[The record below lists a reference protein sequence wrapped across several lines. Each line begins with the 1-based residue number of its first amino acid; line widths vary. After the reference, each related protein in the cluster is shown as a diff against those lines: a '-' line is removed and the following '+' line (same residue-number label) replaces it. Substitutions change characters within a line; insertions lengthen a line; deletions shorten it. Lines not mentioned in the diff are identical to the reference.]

1 MYFPKTLQRFQV
13 LSSKD
18 NLKRSIYR
26 QKHSWRKVFGK
37 FHGLGNIANDAMFQ
51 GLLFW
56 YKIVVIL
63 FDGVISFYFLYAQF
77 SMYKI
82 SYYQSNHELPPF
94 IHCYS
99 NIYCLIAMEKRANIE
114 QNDCFLS
121 AFRHMVHAITHN
133 LTECKIDN
141 LYE

>member
-1 MYFPKTLQRFQV
+1 MYFPNHFKGFQA

-26 QKHSWRKVFGK
+26 QKHSWRKVFAN
-37 FHGLGNIANDAMFQ
+37 FNDLGNIANDVMFQ

-56 YKIVVIL
+56 YKIVAIL
-63 FDGVISFYFLYAQF
+63 FDVVVFFSIRTVLLFMIVLLY
-77 SMYKI
+77 
-82 SYYQSNHELPPF
+82 
-94 IHCYS
+94 CYS
-99 NIYCLIAMEKRANIE
+99 NIYCPIAMNEKRANIE

-121 AFRHMVHAITHN
+121 AFRHMLHAITHN